1 MNLLFVNDIPF
12 NPIGGGLERVT
23 DVLSKELIKRGH
35 NVYYLCGKLPDSKLF
50 LLDYPF
56 PAKLF
61 QLPNFGLFGDSGN
74 VEFCK
79 KLLEDCKI
87 DIVVNQRGLGGWF
100 NDLLHITNTK
110 KVSVI
115 HSTPEANIVM
125 PLNEIIEYSAP
136 PLVGLKRI
144 VKKTFPSLIK
154 AYKKKKITNEA
165 TSKYNELALHSS
177 AIVTLSK
184 ADEGILKHLIKV
196 PNQIEIVSIPNP
208 NTFSIAEV
216 SFASKEKEVL
226 YVGRLKKDEKEPMR
240 LIEIWKSLERKF
252 PNWRLRIVGD
262 GREKENMQQKVKSY
276 NLKNVFFEGRQS
288 DVAQYYKK
296 ASFICLTSNFEG
308 WGMVLTEGMQYGCI
322 PMTFNNYG
330 AAYEIIDDG
339 INGCLIPAFSLK
351 HYRNRLAELMLDDKK
366 RNTMMV
372 AAKEKVEE
380 FSVENVVEKWE
391 DLFRSL

>member
-35 NVYYLCGKLPDSKLF
+35 NVYYLCGKLPDSRLF

-61 QLPNFGLFGDSGN
+61 QLPNFGLFGDNEN
-74 VEFCK
+74 VEFYK

-100 NDLLHITNTK
+100 NGLLRITNSK

-115 HSTPEANIVM
+115 HSTPKANIVVT
-125 PLNEIIEYSAP
+125 LNKIIQHSAP
-136 PLVGLKRI
+136 PLSGLKQI
-144 VKKTFPSLIK
+144 IKKTFPFIIK
-154 AYKKKKITNEA
+154 FYWEKKITKGEILN
-165 TSKYNELALHSS
+165 YNELAHNSN

-184 ADEGILKHLIKV
+184 ADVGILKKLIKV
-196 PNQIEIVSIPNP
+196 PNQAEFGSIPNP
-208 NTFSIAEV
+208 NTFTATEV
-216 SFASKEKEVL
+216 SLELKEKEVL
-226 YVGRLKKDEKEPMR
+226 YVGRLEKDEKEPMR

-262 GREKENMQQKVKSY
+262 GGEKENMQQKVKSY

-380 FSVENVVEKWE
+380 FSVETVADKWE
-391 DLFRSL
+391 ALFRSL